1 MYLASADKPSSS
13 PRFQAV
19 FCAVNSSSEVRRP
32 TSSPVI
38 VEQISRTATMQ
49 LKSTAMRRRRHP
61 QPGWPGLRPNSRPT
75 GEKMQKSNAV
85 AIQDVRGELCL
96 IEGHRMPRRRGQL
109 VAGKAAETAAG
120 IAGARDGEMAQTGG
134 AIPDGMHRHLPD
146 RRALGC

>member
-61 QPGWPGLRPNSRPT
+61 QPGWQPNSRPT

-109 VAGKAAETAAG
+109 VAGKAAKTAARV
-120 IAGARDGEMAQTGG
+120 AGARNGEMAQTGA
-134 AIPDGMHRHLPD
+134 AIPDGMQRHLPD
-146 RRALGC
+146 RRAL